1 MIRRRLYNPAQLS
14 EDELNASFVARH
26 DTLDELLLLLEEQ
39 KTGSPCQHALLIG
52 PRGMGKTTLGL
63 RFLYEIST
71 TPELND
77 AWQPVAFHEESY
89 AICGI
94 SDFWLTALHHL
105 SRATEDTRWSRRA
118 DALLEDEKNPVRL
131 AAYAR
136 AALTD
141 FYQSTG
147 KRLILFVENIDAIF
161 AQFSDEREVHSL
173 RASLM
178 ERSEIMLVGSANT
191 VFGGISSHGEPFY
204 EFFRLFILRGLT
216 REETQ
221 RILQTFLES
230 TGEHELVALITL
242 EQGRLETIR
251 RLTGGNP
258 RLMALTCYMLVHS
271 PVGDSFEVLERLID
285 EQTPYFKARIE
296 ELPVQ
301 ARKVFHCLA
310 EAWKP
315 MLAREI
321 AHVSKLGS
329 SHASAQLKQLVA
341 KGYVSESR
349 DLQGKKVRYEL
360 ADRFY
365 NIYFLLRF
373 SSAGHERLRRL
384 VGFMQDVFGR
394 EAMRTMY
401 STTLK
406 TLNDREMSATEAA
419 DWLSVVASY
428 VESDDEFSPR
438 EPWRR
443 RAVEVAEKLIGPSAD
458 VIDQINRVGWT
469 RRGDALLFEQR
480 FEDAAEAYRKAT
492 EEVPDDYAGWTGLG
506 HSLIELNRCEEAL
519 GWLRHV
525 TERVSPTGSL
535 EARYNAAAA
544 LDAQARA
551 FVKLGR
557 QEDAIVS
564 FERQQNYVRCDDPG
578 PVRNEAASSFLR
590 HGMLLSEAG
599 RDEEAISVWD
609 RSRAYFQVDDAP
621 EVRRG
626 ATSILWMC
634 ARTLAELDRR
644 SEAISAWKDVCNYV
658 QPGDSV
664 EVRRDALMVL
674 KDFIYHLSKWERND
688 ETHFYQKLLV
698 SHVRVDDPTKL
709 RELAVRT
716 LSNRGQALATNQQ
729 DEEAIK
735 VWREIEGFVRLDD
748 PVEIRHLAA
757 AAYGIMGQSLLNKER
772 YEEAISARNKCVT
785 YVYPQD
791 PLESR
796 QEIANALAG
805 DGVELNKL
813 RRYSEAEATCRAG
826 IVMAPENGYL
836 WRTLAVSI
844 LLSEKGGRVS
854 EVEECLRR
862 AVELAPAEPANMHML
877 SDLLAVRGEWTEA
890 LRWLEGALRISI
902 KEIQYGERSWLI
914 ESLIGAI
921 AAHQGS
927 RVKSIMERVGATDVM
942 EPLWYAL
949 RADLGEKVEPLPAEI
964 ADAVKILL
972 EEFSTKRS

>member
-1 MIRRRLYNPAQLS
+1 MTRRRLYNPAQLS
-14 EDELNASFVARH
+14 EDELNASFIARH
-26 DTLDELLLLLEEQ
+26 DTLDELLLLLKEQ
-39 KTGSPCQHALLIG
+39 KAGSPCQHVLLIG

-63 RFLYEIST
+63 RFLYAIST
-71 TPELND
+71 TPELNET
-77 AWQPVAFHEESY
+77 WQPVVFHEESY
-89 AICGI
+89 AICDI

-105 SRATEDTRWSRRA
+105 SRATGDTRWSERA
-118 DALLEDEKNPVRL
+118 EALLEDEQNPSRL
-131 AAYAR
+131 AVYAR

-141 FYQSTG
+141 FCQSTA
-147 KRLILFVENIDAIF
+147 KRLIFLVENIDTIF
-161 AQFSDEREVHSL
+161 AQFSDEQEVHSL

-221 RILQTFLES
+221 RILQKYLES
-230 TGEHELVALITL
+230 AGKHELVALIKR

-258 RLMALTCYMLVHS
+258 RLMALTCSMLVES
-271 PVGDSFEVLERLID
+271 PIGDSFEVLERLID

-296 ELPVQ
+296 ELPAQ
-301 ARKVFHCLA
+301 ARKVFHYLA
-310 EAWKP
+310 DAWKP
-315 MLAREI
+315 MLTKDI

-349 DLQGKKVRYEL
+349 DPQGNKVRYEL

-373 SSAGHERLRRL
+373 SRGGHERLQRL

-401 STTLK
+401 ATTLK
-406 TLNDREMSATEAA
+406 TLNDRELSATEAA
-419 DWLSVVASY
+419 DWLSVLASY
-428 VESDDEFSPR
+428 VESDDEFAPR

-443 RAVEVAEKLIGPSAD
+443 KAVEVAEKLIGPSAD

-469 RRGDALLFEQR
+469 RRGGALFFEQR
-480 FEDAAEAYRKAT
+480 FEDAAEAYRKAI
-492 EEVPDDYAGWTGLG
+492 EEVPTDYAAWTGLG
-506 HSLIELNRCEEAL
+506 NSLIELKRYEEAL
-519 GWLRHV
+519 GRLQHV
-525 TERVSPTGSL
+525 AERVSPTDLL

-544 LDAQARA
+544 LDAQAKA
-551 FVKLGR
+551 FVKLDR

-564 FERQQNYVRCDDPG
+564 FERLVKYVRCDDPG
-578 PVRNEAASSFLR
+578 PVRNQAASSFLR
-590 HGMLLSEAG
+590 HGVLLSEVG
-599 RDEEAISVWD
+599 RNEEAISVWD

-634 ARTLAELDRR
+634 AHTLAELGRR
-644 SEAISAWKDVCNYV
+644 SEAISTWKEVCNYV
-658 QPGDSV
+658 QSEDSV
-664 EVRRDALMVL
+664 EVRQVALMAL
-674 KDFIYHLSKWERND
+674 KDFIYHLSKWERHD
-688 ETHFYQKLLV
+688 ETHFYQELLV
-698 SHVRVDDPTKL
+698 GHICRDDPTKL

-716 LSNRGQALATNQQ
+716 LSDRGQALAANER
-729 DEEAIK
+729 DEEAIR
-735 VWREIEGFVRLDD
+735 VWKEVGDFVRSDD
-748 PVEIRHLAA
+748 PVEIRHLTAA
-757 AAYGIMGQSLLNKER
+757 TYGRMGQLLLDKGK
-772 YEEAISARNKCVT
+772 YEEAISVRNKSVA

-791 PLESR
+791 PLENR
-796 QEIANALAG
+796 QGIANALAG
-805 DGVELNKL
+805 DGVELNQL
-813 RRYSEAEATCRAG
+813 GRYSEAEATCRTG
-826 IVMAPENGYL
+826 ILVAPENGYL
-836 WRTLAVSI
+836 WHTLAVAI
-844 LLSEKGGRVS
+844 LFSEGGRRVS

-862 AVELAPAEPANMHML
+862 AVELAPSEPASMHML
-877 SDLLAVRGEWTEA
+877 SDILAFRGEWTEA
-890 LRWLEGALRISI
+890 LRWLEQALRISI
-902 KEIQYGERSWLI
+902 EEMQYGERSGLI
-914 ESLIGAI
+914 ESLIRAI
-921 AAHQGS
+921 AAHQGA

-949 RADLGEKVEPLPAEI
+949 RADLGEEVEPLPAEI
-964 ADAVKILL
+964 ADAVKTLL